1 MPIKNNPKEKILE
14 ALKDLPESE
23 LEEVLDFVKFL
34 QAKEASTSSGVD
46 LSSLRLQQK
55 SLETIWASP
64 DEDLYEL

>member
-1 MPIKNNPKEKILE
+1 MPIKNNPREKILE

-34 QAKEASTSSGVD
+34 QAKEESISSGVD

-55 SLETIWASP
+55 SLEKIWGSP